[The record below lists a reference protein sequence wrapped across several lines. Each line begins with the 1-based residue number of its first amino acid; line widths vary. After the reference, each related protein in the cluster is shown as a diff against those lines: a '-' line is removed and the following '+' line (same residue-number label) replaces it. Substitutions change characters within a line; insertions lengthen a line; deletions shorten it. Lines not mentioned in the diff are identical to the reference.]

1 MSVYLALCLSIND
14 EKISNVFLLFKVRIV
29 VKGIIMTAPIFNF
42 AEESFRIERMES
54 YPPVP
59 RHKHSCYELF
69 FIVGGEGT
77 LFIDCQSYNIQ
88 KNTLFLVSP
97 GRIHGWE
104 YTNNLDAYMLKFD
117 ISIFTDKSFSDHLSI
132 FNFDAV
138 NVNESEFKAIENVL
152 SNLLAEYK
160 ATRSFKECTIS
171 NLLNILLIYVKR
183 TLPAA
188 PSSHATNTLF
198 SKLNDLM
205 EQNNYQ
211 LTPTTYYA
219 KKLKTSIKLL
229 NQSIKEITGLNSSE
243 YIRSKTMLEAKRL
256 LKYDSMTCNEIADHL
271 GFIDPAYFSR
281 FFKREVGVAPKY
293 FRSTTEEK
301 YNF

>member
-1 MSVYLALCLSIND
+1 
-14 EKISNVFLLFKVRIV
+14 
-29 VKGIIMTAPIFNF
+29 MTAPALNF
-42 AEESFRIERMES
+42 AEESFRIERMEA
-54 YPPVP
+54 YPPIP
-59 RHKHSCYELF
+59 RHKHACYELF

-77 LFIDCQSYNIQ
+77 LFIDCQSYDIQ

-104 YTNNLDAYMLKFD
+104 YTNNLDAYLVKFD
-117 ISIFTDKSFSDHLSI
+117 ISIFTDKTFSDHLSI

-138 NVNESEFKAIENVL
+138 NVNEVEFKIIENVL
-152 SNLLAEYK
+152 SSLLVEYK
-160 ATRSFKECTIS
+160 TTRSFKDSTIS
-171 NLLNILLIYVKR
+171 NLLNILLIYVQR

-188 PSSHATNTLF
+188 PSSHATNALF

-219 KKLKTSIKLL
+219 KKLKTSVKLL
-229 NQSIKEITGLNSSE
+229 NQAIKEITGLNSSE
-243 YIRSKTMLEAKRL
+243 FIRSKTMLEAKRL

>member
-1 MSVYLALCLSIND
+1 MSVHLALCLSIND
-14 EKISNVFLLFKVRIV
+14 EKISKVFLIFKVRIV

-152 SNLLAEYK
+152 SSLLAEYK

-183 TLPAA
+183 TLPAV
-188 PSSHATNTLF
+188 PSSHATNALF
-198 SKLNDLM
+198 SKLNDIM